1 MDRRPRPIAARGK
14 LAAALLALA
23 LCGCSNVNYI
33 AAVSWGTPVPIPAP
47 APSAGVAASTTAG
60 ATALGGLVAI
70 GFLGA
75 VFNSTGLTS
84 ALYSPYMDPDRR
96 VVEVDCSQP
105 IEDWSSNIR
114 CR

>member
-1 MDRRPRPIAARGK
+1 MDRRQRPIAARGR

-23 LCGCSNVNYI
+23 LTGCSNVNYI
-33 AAVSWGTPVPIPAP
+33 LAVSWGTPVPIPAP
-47 APSAGVAASTTAG
+47 APSAAVAASSVG
-60 ATALGGLVAI
+60 ATALGGLIAV

-75 VFNSTGLTS
+75 VFNSTALTS